1 MIKGCFLC
9 KKGGRFPY
17 VFGQG
22 RMDRIRKRI
31 QVCDEIICQ
40 ENLEA
45 NRDFLKDVEVAF
57 STWDTPEFTKEEIQE
72 YFPNLKVLFYGAASV
87 WYFARPF
94 MECGVRILSSWKI
107 MAVPVAQFTVSL
119 ITLANKGALLT
130 LDLYKEKG
138 YSVARELPDKIYPG
152 SYQTKVGILGV
163 GAIGSLVIK
172 MLKGSGMEVMVYDL
186 FLSEERERELGVTR
200 TSLEEIFSQCQTISN
215 HIANNPQ
222 TVGMLNYDLFSRM
235 GDHASFI
242 NTGRGAQIVEPDL
255 VRALKEKP
263 GRSAYLDVT
272 YPEPVAPDHEFLK
285 MKNVFLFPHT
295 AGYARD
301 EVLMFSDFMI
311 RQLDHYLAGE
321 PFDSYEV
328 TEPMLATMA

>member
-87 WYFARPF
+87 WCFARPF

-152 SYQTKVGILGV
+152 SYQTKVGILGA

-172 MLKGSGMEVMVYDL
+172 MLKGSGMEVMVYDP
-186 FLSEERERELGVTR
+186 FLSEERELGVTR

-215 HIANNPQ
+215 HIANNPPDRGDAELRPVLQ
-222 TVGMLNYDLFSRM
+222 NGGPRVLHQRRTRRADRGAGPGPGPEGKTRPQRLSGRDLS
-235 GDHASFI
+235 GASSAGPRVPEDEKRVPVPPHRRVRPGRGTDVLGLHDPAAGPLF
-242 NTGRGAQIVEPDL
+242 GRGAL
-255 VRALKEKP
+255 
-263 GRSAYLDVT
+263 
-272 YPEPVAPDHEFLK
+272 
-285 MKNVFLFPHT
+285 
-295 AGYARD
+295 
-301 EVLMFSDFMI
+301 
-311 RQLDHYLAGE
+311 
-321 PFDSYEV
+321 
-328 TEPMLATMA
+328 